1 MNYYYDLPLEL
12 QNKIEDFLLIKPK
25 DNELLN
31 NEDEIVKQYQLY
43 KTKFDRITLKNKLS
57 NIANFNQ
64 FTRLNDWECDYN
76 CIINNKEYKKYLDQ
90 EYIEYTE
97 ILNKFQELFTKF
109 NTYQELY
116 YKIKAIKEIKKIQ
129 LKLEDI
135 EEYNNDAKIY
145 SIKSNYQKIEDD
157 SYSIVFKK
165 YKTELDNIGVFKNEY
180 EGYNDYNKHY
190 FHDFLKKYR
199 ILNTTY
205 ERTNYYTYKIPLEEE
220 FVNDIELL
228 KNIDKD
234 KVFQLGKFYK
244 ENDYELTITNIA
256 NVMVCFNIIF
266 YKNSSM
272 HDQLISRKIFKNDG
286 DIEYIKLTKNYTI
299 YANELNSNKVIS

>member
-12 QNKIEDFLLIKPK
+12 QNYIEDFLIVKPK

-31 NEDEIVKQYQLY
+31 NEEEIVKQYHLY
-43 KTKFDRITLKNKLS
+43 KTKFDKITFKNKLS

-64 FTRLNDWECDYN
+64 FKRLNDWECDYN
-76 CIINNKEYKKYLDQ
+76 DIINNKEYKKYLDQ

-135 EEYNNDAKIY
+135 KEYNIEAKIY

-157 SYSIVFKK
+157 SYSIVFRQ
-165 YKTELDNIGVFKNEY
+165 YKTKLENIGIFKNKY

-190 FHDFLKKYR
+190 LHDFLKKYR

-220 FVNDIELL
+220 FINDIELL

-266 YKNSSM
+266 YKNSSI
-272 HDQLISRKIFKNDG
+272 HNQLVSRKIFKNHG
-286 DIEYIKLTKNYTI
+286 DIEYIKLTKNCTI
-299 YANELNSNKVIS
+299 YANELNLSIVV

>member
-12 QNKIEDFLLIKPK
+12 QNHIEDFLLIKPK

-31 NEDEIVKQYQLY
+31 NEEEIVEQYHLY

-64 FTRLNDWECDYN
+64 FKRLNDWEYDYN
-76 CIINNKEYKKYLDQ
+76 YIINCKEYKKYLDQ

-97 ILNKFQELFTKF
+97 ILNNFQELFTKF

-135 EEYNNDAKIY
+135 EEYNNDVKIY
-145 SIKSNYQKIEDD
+145 SIKSNYQKTEDD
-157 SYSIVFKK
+157 SYSIIFKK
-165 YKTELDNIGVFKNEY
+165 YKTELDNIGIFKNTY
-180 EGYNDYNKHY
+180 EGYNSYNKDY
-190 FHDFLKKYR
+190 IFDFLKKYR
-199 ILNTTY
+199 LLNTTY
-205 ERTNYYTYKIPLEEE
+205 ERTNYYTYKLPTSEE

-228 KNIDKD
+228 KNINKN

-244 ENDYELTITNIA
+244 ENDYELIITNIA

-266 YKNSSM
+266 HKKLYYDN
-272 HDQLISRKIFKNDG
+272 QLISRKIFKDAY
-286 DIEYIKLTKNYTI
+286 DIEYIKLTKNYFI
-299 YANELNSNKVIS
+299 YADKLNSNKVIS